1 MLRKFASALV
11 LDAYRVPSR
20 AGKRD
25 LRKAAHRVDFDY
37 DPRPGYLY
45 VRSRMISSRCN
56 DNHDEFPAEEIRAG
70 WRTFI
75 GKPVFV
81 NHHNDDHKRARGVII
96 DAAVHED
103 RNPDGSPDL
112 WVEGL
117 MEVDAVRF
125 PKLAEAIIK
134 KRIDRTSMGCDVK
147 FSVCSACGNKATNP
161 AEYCQHIPAM
171 KGRYLYKHTAS
182 GKREGTLIREICH
195 GLSFFEN
202 SLLVE
207 EPADPTAVFTGV
219 DDRGMKTA
227 VRKTAETHPDA
238 ACPSCGSTNF
248 GASDSPEADDPQ
260 TGHYMQ
266 GLGNLGIC
274 QDCGDTFDATRSYQE
289 NLDARQ
295 FHKIKGEEFTKGR
308 GEQRDLFKKVTP
320 NETEDALGGYYDTD
334 SPSRMMHERMRQ
346 ERMKNFNPIGDVP
359 RTPEQTRKRQELMLQ
374 RSKPM
379 ELPQGPIDPRHLSML
394 KEAVPEGIRFHF
406 MPAEHHPSGSHH
418 IRATLPSA
426 DGPHDVGYLEWYPHN
441 GMVGMVRTDSEH
453 GGQGIASALW
463 QRAHEIANEHG
474 IIAPRHSDVQ
484 TPSGMGWAQKVDA
497 EPVVTPGQRPLFDAP
512 GDSATNTSLPAPHHT
527 DMFDHLTHDHGS
539 MLPSS
544 LEMAREG
551 DYMDTVHDN
560 LHKYK
565 TFRNFHVHST
575 RRQAAEEFIPWSDRP
590 EGAPPT
596 DPQYFPTDRN
606 GQATGWISEPGIG
619 EHHPWENG
627 SCQSCG
633 TNMGSRERRRYDA
646 GSVPI
651 GLCQGCQHEQGVY
664 TSPTQEGFVNRP
676 EHRPGIP
683 KTRPMIHSA
692 PQSLS
697 KRAELSDEEI
707 QKGLGMP
714 SAEEGHRDITHEKAK
729 GLADALMAPLY
740 EPHGGEEGY
749 RIHQGNEGMMDLH
762 RRYEGHDGKF
772 DFDEGGD
779 PYYEID
785 HHNPQGKKTGW
796 QIRHYADGPNAEIR
810 HEATPD
816 ESHDMYDIGEDTYG
830 SGSGGLGHHIRPPS
844 GFGHEHLKQILH
856 DWHDDTETDSRRYL
870 EGNDPRIRR
879 YKQRNRLAS
888 LDTEA
893 VVYKTPEEH
902 PFFLKNKPKAE
913 HIIKAFNEA
922 DEPTKKQ
929 GMRWYSDAHHIAKSL
944 AGGKD
949 EHAAKGAGVLAAYS
963 PRTSWPLNLFNA
975 SRSLQDDR
983 AVQPG
988 EGAGIMGQHA
998 RSAQKIIDGEH
1009 HSNVFKT
1016 PKISDFAHLIEHGGD
1031 DDSGHTRVVVD
1042 RHALSVAVGRRMTD
1056 AELEKAPLASRKYYD
1071 HVADK
1076 YRAAAAVLSHHH
1088 GYDIAPHQVQAVT
1101 WLQQQKRN
1109 GALDAGDASP
1119 GAKGRTTMERN
1130 QWRKWEDHAKE
1141 RMPDIDPE
1149 NLHHKSPHA
1158 AGLRRQALNEVKAPE
1173 QVNTLREEECPVCSE
1188 SEVYDGERCPVCGFI
1203 APPSMFRDPDLD
1215 MAKSVDLRQDQNPN
1229 ADFGPGQADP
1239 NIPGGGLIDP
1249 SQLDAQGNPMD
1260 TAGDQLAHPDQL
1272 TPNGIEQGP
1281 GTPEDGVP
1289 DLFCPACG
1297 SAFDAGQ
1304 PVAVG
1309 TDTAQPNAAG
1319 PEEGAPCPNCGQAT
1333 LLSQGD
1339 MEAMEGQGMDP
1350 AQDPLQG
1357 QEDPSQTGLPMEGE
1371 EEDPSGG
1378 PMVPQGDGDQ
1388 DPGGDEQVPEET
1400 EDGDDAVP
1408 PGADTK
1414 KDRELDNDEEDPR
1427 RKDPKM
1433 SKATEAAVAALT
1445 QKVAVLEQQNAYLA
1459 QLAGVA
1465 PQFQEIRRRADLNN
1479 PASPIPD
1486 PGSAPAPESTEQA
1499 LQSATNDNVQNPG
1512 ETPGSVQGV
1521 PAELTTTPLA
1531 PGEVL
1536 DTPPATNLI
1545 DVTAPTAGTETQL
1558 PLNQTR
1564 IETDVRVDP
1573 DPLKASGPGVG
1584 GAGNDGTAFP
1594 WTMSSAQQQEAVS
1607 ANRTMASIRLAKL
1620 RITAGMQRGDELAV
1634 AAQIETDR
1642 ALSNE
1647 MIAHEINTLAMVTR
1661 ANAGRQG
1668 RPSNLV
1674 PRSAGAAPGVQRTVP
1689 SLAPEP
1695 VIAATYSQPV
1705 GMDDLADA
1713 LI

>member
-1 MLRKFASALV
+1 MLRKFASAQV
-11 LDAYRVPSR
+11 LDAYAVPSR
-20 AGKRD
+20 AGSRE
-25 LRKAAHRVDFDY
+25 LRKAAHRVNFDY
-37 DPRPGYLY
+37 EPRPGYLY

-56 DNHDEFPAEEIRAG
+56 DNHDEFPPAEIKAG

-103 RNPDGSPDL
+103 SNPDGSPDL

-117 MEVDAVRF
+117 MEIDAKRF
-125 PKLAEAIIK
+125 PKLAEAILK

-219 DDRGMKTA
+219 DDRGMKAQANSHVHSTRHA
-227 VRKTAETHPDA
+227 AEWNEDYDDASEENDPEEEQKRFDRESNEMAWKEHNRSRDEGDKIFKHVTDNPTHPWI
-238 ACPSCGSTNF
+238 GW
-248 GASDSPEADDPQ
+248 
-260 TGHYMQ
+260 Q
-266 GLGNLGIC
+266 G
-274 QDCGDTFDATRSYQE
+274 DR
-289 NLDARQ
+289 
-295 FHKIKGEEFTKGR
+295 
-308 GEQRDLFKKVTP
+308 
-320 NETEDALGGYYDTD
+320 TEL
-334 SPSRMMHERMRQ
+334 
-346 ERMKNFNPIGDVP
+346 
-359 RTPEQTRKRQELMLQ
+359 RKREWPERADAGAFGIPLDIRSEMGKQIFDRRKERALTH
-374 RSKPM
+374 SKPL
-379 ELPQGPIDPRHLSML
+379 EIPHGPVDPRHLSMR
-394 KEAVPEGIRFHF
+394 KGAPFAGYEDFEDCTEQNADKDDPDAYCGEIKHRT
-406 MPAEHHPSGSHH
+406 EDKK
-418 IRATLPSA
+418 SA
-426 DGPHDVGYLEWYPHN
+426 
-441 GMVGMVRTDSEH
+441 
-453 GGQGIASALW
+453 
-463 QRAHEIANEHG
+463 
-474 IIAPRHSDVQ
+474 
-484 TPSGMGWAQKVDA
+484 
-497 EPVVTPGQRPLFDAP
+497 
-512 GDSATNTSLPAPHHT
+512 
-527 DMFDHLTHDHGS
+527 
-539 MLPSS
+539 
-544 LEMAREG
+544 
-551 DYMDTVHDN
+551 
-560 LHKYK
+560 
-565 TFRNFHVHST
+565 ST
-575 RRQAAEEFIPWSDRP
+575 TAAADFIPWEDRP
-590 EGAPPT
+590 EGAPPAN
-596 DPQYFPTDRN
+596 PQYLPNDRN
-606 GQATGWISEPGIG
+606 GNSVGWMTGPGIG
-619 EHHPWENG
+619 EHHPGENG
-627 SCQSCG
+627 ACQSCG
-633 TNMGSRERRRYDA
+633 TEMGSRERRRYDS

-651 GLCQGCQHEQGVY
+651 GLCRNCQHELGVY
-664 TSPTQEGFVNRP
+664 TSPIQEGFVNRP
-676 EHRPGIP
+676 EHRPELLET
-683 KTRPMIHSA
+683 KPMIHSV

-697 KRAELSDEEI
+697 SKGSKDQRFADVGLKKDDDGWYVSTHRARSSSYATPEAIPQKDVDYIASTGRRRTAELSDEEI

-714 SAEEGHRDITHEKAK
+714 SAEQGHQDLTHEKAK
-729 GLADALMAPLY
+729 GLADALMAPFY
-740 EPHGGEEGY
+740 EPYGGEENY
-749 RIHQGNEGMMDLH
+749 KLHQGNEGMQDLQ
-762 RRYEGHDGKF
+762 RRYEGGSGRF
-772 DFDEGGD
+772 GFDEGDD
-779 PYYEID
+779 PYYELD
-785 HHNPQGKKTGW
+785 HHNQQGKKTGW
-796 QIRHYADGPNAEIR
+796 QIRHYSDGPNAEIR
-810 HEATPD
+810 HAATPD
-816 ESHDMYDIGEDTYG
+816 ESHDMYDIGENTYG
-830 SGSGGLGHHIRPPS
+830 SDSGGLGHHIRPPEN
-844 GFGHEHLKQILH
+844 FGHEHLKKILH
-856 DWHDDTETDSRRYL
+856 DWHDDSETGAREYL
-870 EGNDPRIRR
+870 EGNEPRIKR
-879 YKQRNRLAS
+879 YKRINRLS
-888 LDTEA
+888 GLETEA
-893 VVYKTPEEH
+893 VVYKTPQEH
-902 PFFLKNKPKAE
+902 PFFQKNVPAPQ
-913 HIIKAFNEA
+913 HIVDTFHEA
-922 DEPTKKQ
+922 DEPTRKQ
-929 GMRWYSDAHHIAKSL
+929 GMRWYSDAHYVAKSL
-944 AGGKD
+944 AGGGD

-975 SRSLQDDR
+975 SRSLQNNKALDK
-983 AVQPG
+983 G

-998 RSAQKIIDGEH
+998 RSAQRIIDGEH
-1009 HSNVFKT
+1009 HSQVFKT

-1056 AELEKAPLASRKYYD
+1056 EELEKAPLSSRKYYE
-1071 HVADK
+1071 HIADQ
-1076 YRAAAAVLSHHH
+1076 YRAAAAVLSHHYGH
-1088 GYDIAPHQVQAVT
+1088 EIAPHQVQAVT

-1119 GAKGRTTMERN
+1119 GARGRTTMERN
-1130 QWRKWEDHAKE
+1130 QWKRWEDHAKE
-1141 RMPDIDPE
+1141 RLPDVDPE
-1149 NLHHKSPHA
+1149 NLHHKSPHT
-1158 AGLRRQALNEVKAPE
+1158 GMRKRALNEIKAPE

-1239 NIPGGGLIDP
+1239 NVPGGGLIDP
-1249 SQLDAQGNPMD
+1249 SQLDEAGNPMD
-1260 TAGDQLAHPDQL
+1260 TAADQLAHPDQL

-1281 GTPEDGVP
+1281 GTPEDGVA

-1350 AQDPLQG
+1350 SQDPLQG
-1357 QEDPSQTGLPMEGE
+1357 QVDPSQTGLPMEDEEGQGE
-1371 EEDPSGG
+1371 GGGAPVPPGDGQDP
-1378 PMVPQGDGDQ
+1378 DGDQ
-1388 DPGGDEQVPEET
+1388 GGEESESDE
-1400 EDGDDAVP
+1400 DAVP

-1414 KDRELDNDEEDPR
+1414 KDRESNDDEDEDPR

-1445 QKVAVLEQQNAYLA
+1445 RKVAVLEQQNAFLA

-1486 PGSAPAPESTEQA
+1486 PASAQATESTEQA

-1512 ETPGSVQGV
+1512 ETPGSVNRV

-1536 DTPPATNLI
+1536 DTPPASNLI

-1558 PLNQTR
+1558 PLSQTR

-1573 DPLKASGPGVG
+1573 DPLKAHGPGVG

-1594 WTMSSAQQQEAVS
+1594 WTMSAKDQKEAAS

-1620 RITAGMQRGDELAV
+1620 RLTAGVARGDELQV
-1634 AAQIETDR
+1634 AAAIETDR
-1642 ALSNE
+1642 NLSDA
-1647 MIAHEINTLAMVTR
+1647 MIVHEINTLSAVTR
-1661 ANAGRQG
+1661 ATAGRQA
-1668 RPSNLV
+1668 RPSHLV
-1674 PRSAGAAPGVQRTVP
+1674 PRAAAVAPGTVQRTVP

-1695 VIAATYSQPV
+1695 VIAATYSMPV
-1705 GMDDLADA
+1705 GLDDLADA